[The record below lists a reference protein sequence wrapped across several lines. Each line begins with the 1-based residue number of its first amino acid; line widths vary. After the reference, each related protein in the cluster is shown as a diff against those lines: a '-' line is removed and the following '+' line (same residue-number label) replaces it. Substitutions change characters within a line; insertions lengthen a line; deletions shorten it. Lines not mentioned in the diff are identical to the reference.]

1 MKYLPFDSVLDMVI
15 VLGAHILLWDSV
27 MMLYLFG
34 RETPVWQICIY
45 VALAIPGLLSLT
57 GPAIQAT
64 LDGISYIRKT
74 SRTGR

>member
-34 RETPVWQICIY
+34 RETPKFAYMW
-45 VALAIPGLLSLT
+45 LWLSQDCCL
-57 GPAIQAT
+57 
-64 LDGISYIRKT
+64 
-74 SRTGR
+74 